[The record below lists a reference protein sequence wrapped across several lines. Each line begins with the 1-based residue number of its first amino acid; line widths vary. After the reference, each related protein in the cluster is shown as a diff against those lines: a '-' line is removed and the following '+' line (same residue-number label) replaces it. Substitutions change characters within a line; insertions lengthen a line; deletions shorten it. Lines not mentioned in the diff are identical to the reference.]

1 MTYVL
6 IMIAMMAIGFV
17 LSYEISVEYLQMAS
31 LSTTLSQM
39 GIDLSQLN
47 LNWGTIV
54 IALISLLLCICDLCS
69 SVRSDR
75 NLLQY
80 NGAV

>member
-1 MTYVL
+1 
-6 IMIAMMAIGFV
+6 
-17 LSYEISVEYLQMAS
+17 MAS
-31 LSTTLSQM
+31 LGTTLSQM
-39 GIDLSQLN
+39 GIDLSMLN

-54 IALISLLLCICDLCS
+54 ITLISLILAFATLRG

-80 NGAV
+80 NGTV